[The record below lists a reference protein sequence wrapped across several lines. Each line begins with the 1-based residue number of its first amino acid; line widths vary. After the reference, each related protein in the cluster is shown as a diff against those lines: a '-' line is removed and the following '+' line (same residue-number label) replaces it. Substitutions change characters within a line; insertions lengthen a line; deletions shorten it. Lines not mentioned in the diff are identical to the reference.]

1 MSGGTGPVGGGSASL
16 STTALSLDHQ
26 QFNIFP
32 AIFSRQLNF
41 SAAAAANCGQ
51 NKLMDELR
59 PNLGLLGVGLVEN
72 ESFHLNHNQEK
83 RKCSSASSNEQ
94 DFGLYGVHQGLE
106 ASPPTPAATPGRN
119 SVGATTAVGG

>member
-1 MSGGTGPVGGGSASL
+1 
-16 STTALSLDHQ
+16 
-26 QFNIFP
+26 
-32 AIFSRQLNF
+32 
-41 SAAAAANCGQ
+41 
-51 NKLMDELR
+51 MDELR

-106 ASPPTPAATPGRN
+106 ASPPTPAATPGRS
-119 SVGATTAVGG
+119 SVGATSSVGKYLLLSSYLPFLLVFTLLLCKHVELKRDGATREDCYTPRHFLRNLIQAS

>member
-1 MSGGTGPVGGGSASL
+1 
-16 STTALSLDHQ
+16 
-26 QFNIFP
+26 
-32 AIFSRQLNF
+32 
-41 SAAAAANCGQ
+41 
-51 NKLMDELR
+51 MDELR

-72 ESFHLNHNQEK
+72 DAFHLNHNQEK

-119 SVGATTAVGG
+119 SVGNATSVGETIHLLMLLLVLVLLTATTTTIIVNDNN